1 MKFPAF
7 MIILLLIGILLFA
20 LLAVYLYIYKR
31 KINHVLVTG
40 ERGVKMP
47 APYKV
52 AAILTTTL
60 LVIGI
65 IGSYFIGYK
74 VAYDRFEERIGQFSP
89 MDIYTFYAQVQE
101 IAPNSISVEGLS
113 LNEEPYRGVIQYD
126 IWAETSIVRGSEMI
140 QLSDL
145 EQGNIVAITLV
156 TGGGNITDIFKIQV
170 LQS

>member
-1 MKFPAF
+1 
-7 MIILLLIGILLFA
+7 
-20 LLAVYLYIYKR
+20 
-31 KINHVLVTG
+31 
-40 ERGVKMP
+40 
-47 APYKV
+47 
-52 AAILTTTL
+52 
-60 LVIGI
+60 
-65 IGSYFIGYK
+65 
-74 VAYDRFEERIGQFSP
+74 

-126 IWAETSIVRGSEMI
+126 IWAETSIVRGSEVI

-145 EQGNIVAITLV
+145 KQGDIVAITLV